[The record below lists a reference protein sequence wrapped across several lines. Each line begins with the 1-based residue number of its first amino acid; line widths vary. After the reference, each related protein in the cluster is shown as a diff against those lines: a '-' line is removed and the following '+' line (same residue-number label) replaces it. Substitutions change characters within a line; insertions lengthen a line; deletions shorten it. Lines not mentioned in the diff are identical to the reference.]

1 MGGINM
7 KQPSKKELEELKKE
21 ALQKENWEKVEGFS
35 VTHPTSIRLPEKMI
49 HDLQYLAQLRG
60 EKSYQKLL
68 KNWVTDKVKYEM
80 ELVNLAK
87 KKKTGTDN

>member
-1 MGGINM
+1 M

-21 ALQKENWEKVEGFS
+21 ALRKENWGKVEGFS
-35 VTHPTSIRLPEKMI
+35 ATRPTSIRLPDKMI

-68 KNWVTDKVKYEM
+68 KNWVVDKVKYEM
-80 ELVNLAK
+80 ELVSLAK
-87 KKKTGTDN
+87 KKKVG